1 MVRDRRPF
9 ALPGEL
15 SGGGGGVPG
24 LEPPLAKGAGGG
36 GAEGTEVP
44 PAFPE
49 GRGGEGGAVGGAGG
63 TGTVDEFVVLPDCP
77 E

>member
-1 MVRDRRPF
+1 MVRDRRLF
-9 ALPGEL
+9 ALLVEL

-24 LEPPLAKGAGGG
+24 LGPPGAGGG

-44 PAFPE
+44 IDFPK
-49 GRGGEGGAVGGAGG
+49 RGGGGGGGALGGAG
-63 TGTVDEFVVLPDCP
+63 TGDEFVVLPACP